1 MRCVELDKDSVARC
15 YDDDD
20 DDVLSIGMFSSKV
33 MTLLSRGPTL

>member
-15 YDDDD
+15 YDDD

>member
-15 YDDDD
+15 YDD